1 MNDWAKLYEAIEQSE
16 FIWIGCP
23 MPIYDWIRR
32 FIAECKSHD
41 GIFEVYRSDNAPT
54 KRV

>member
-1 MNDWAKLYEAIEQSE
+1 MNYCAKLYEAIEKSE

-32 FIAECKSHD
+32 FIAECKCHD
-41 GIFEVYRSDNAPT
+41 GIMEAYKT
-54 KRV
+54 